1 MSVDIQIDGSA
12 GEGGGQILRTAMTL
26 SCITGKSIRIYNIR
40 AGRPKPGL
48 QNQHMTSVLAAC
60 EVSQGRISGCILNS
74 TEIVFYPGQIK
85 SGDYSFVIPSAG
97 STIML
102 LQTVIPIL
110 WFGQGISTVRV
121 KGGTHNGMS
130 PSFDFYKH
138 VFCPLMPVH
147 TECQIIRYGFYPGG
161 NGEVIVMTNPTI
173 KRATSLILLTKGQL
187 LVREM
192 NMTFTKTMDICNKI
206 NEHLTPDF
214 KCNLTEVQ
222 ASGKGLPA
230 VSMYVKY
237 TGITEIITIYHQ
249 RQNTPKKTA
258 DEFMGSCTEYLTAEA
273 PVDEHLADQLLL
285 PLALLSGG
293 TFKATSISKY
303 SKHFETNAQIIH
315 MFLGPRI
322 YTTATPSGVEVH
334 VV

>member
-26 SCITGKSIRIYNIR
+26 SCITGKSIRIFNIR
-40 AGRPKPGL
+40 GKRPKPGL
-48 QNQHMTSVLAAC
+48 QNQHMTTVLAAC
-60 EVSQGRISGCILNS
+60 EVSQGKISGCILNS
-74 TEIVFYPGQIK
+74 TEIIFYPGQIK
-85 SGDYSFVIPSAG
+85 SGEYSFTIPSAG

-138 VFCPLMPVH
+138 VFCPLLPVK

-161 NGEVIVMTNPTI
+161 NGEVVVMTEPSV
-173 KRATSLILLTKGQL
+173 KRLSPLVLLDKGQL
-187 LVREM
+187 LVKEC
-192 NMTFTKTMDICNKI
+192 NMTFAKTGDVCNKI

-214 KCNLTEVQ
+214 KCNFTEVQ

-230 VSMYVKY
+230 VSIYTKY
-237 TGITEIITIYHQ
+237 EGITEIITVYHQ
-249 RQNTPKKTA
+249 RQNSPKKTA
-258 DEFMGSCTEYLTAEA
+258 DEFTNFAIEYLTSSA

-285 PLALLSGG
+285 PLAIVSGG
-293 TFKATSISKY
+293 TYKASSVSKY
-303 SKHFETNAQIIH
+303 SKHFETNVNIIQ
-315 MFLGPRI
+315 MFLGQRI
-322 YTTATPSGVEVH
+322 AVSNTPSGVEVRIC
-334 VV
+334 